1 MRFLLASASPRRRE
15 LLRRAGFDFDVQPS
29 HIVEEIQRGE
39 RPEEFARRVAREKA
53 MHVAASSPPGS
64 FVLGADTV
72 VVIDG
77 ETLGKPSDP
86 SDATRMLRLLSG
98 RTHQVHTG
106 ICLVRA
112 PDEIVALKHE
122 TTLVTFRE
130 LDEEEIRSYV
140 ESGEPLDKAGAYA
153 IQGLTSKFVTR
164 ISGCYSNVVGLPVAL
179 VCEILKPILKKSRRH
194 ERIDPLTPGPSPP
207 RGRGEKV
214 ITQTPALSP
223 LGDRVAHDPDAL
235 HRDAGRVRGSHARR
249 RRNPLRG

>member
-15 LLRRAGFDFDVQPS
+15 LLRRAGFDFEVQPS

-77 ETLGKPSDP
+77 EALGKPSDP
-86 SDATRMLRLLSG
+86 SDASRMLRLLSG

-106 ICLVRA
+106 VCLVRA

-153 IQGLTSKFVTR
+153 IQGLASKFVTR

-179 VCEILKPILKKSRRH
+179 VCEILKPLLKKAEVTRA
-194 ERIDPLTPGPSPP
+194 LTPSLPAPLPQGGE
-207 RGRGEKV
+207 GRK
-214 ITQTPALSP
+214 
-223 LGDRVAHDPDAL
+223 
-235 HRDAGRVRGSHARR
+235 
-249 RRNPLRG
+249 

>member
-1 MRFLLASASPRRRE
+1 MRLLLASTSPRRQE
-15 LLRRAGFDFDVQPS
+15 LLRQAGFDFEVHPS
-29 HIVEEIQRGE
+29 HIAEEIQPGE
-39 RPEEFARRVAREKA
+39 RPEEFARRAAREKA

-77 ETLGKPSDP
+77 EMLGKPSDLE
-86 SDATRMLRLLSG
+86 DATRMLRLLSG

-112 PDEIVALKHE
+112 PDEVEALKHE

-130 LDEEEIRSYV
+130 LDEEEIRRYV

-153 IQGLTSKFVTR
+153 VQGLASKFVTR

-179 VCEILKPILKKSRRH
+179 LYEILKPFIKAESRRQKPV
-194 ERIDPLTPGPSPP
+194 ER
-207 RGRGEKV
+207 
-214 ITQTPALSP
+214 
-223 LGDRVAHDPDAL
+223 
-235 HRDAGRVRGSHARR
+235 
-249 RRNPLRG
+249 